1 MVLACF
7 WVKKVTQFVARL
19 GRGAKKCVLFVLKN
33 QWVMKKF
40 KNFEKSTCKKIGF
53 CATIWPVFAP
63 RCSTPHGNKRK
74 RTWSLKTKFAQM
86 YPGQDWPGRD
96 ATVEKLVPGNIKL
109 VYLTRGKTAIKCS
122 RIFIDWEFD
131 SGSERTL
138 AAWIRHASRTGSDRW
153 VAIWFCWWEWR
164 KGEDNMGNLPLCWG

>member
-1 MVLACF
+1 MRDWVGELKSVFYLYWKINDLWKSLIFFKKTLAR
-7 WVKKVTQFVARL
+7 WRL
-19 GRGAKKCVLFVLKN
+19 LCDYMTRFR
-33 QWVMKKF
+33 
-40 KNFEKSTCKKIGF
+40 
-53 CATIWPVFAP
+53 ATVFNTT
-63 RCSTPHGNKRK
+63 RQQTKT
-74 RTWSLKTKFAQM
+74 TWSLKTKFAQM